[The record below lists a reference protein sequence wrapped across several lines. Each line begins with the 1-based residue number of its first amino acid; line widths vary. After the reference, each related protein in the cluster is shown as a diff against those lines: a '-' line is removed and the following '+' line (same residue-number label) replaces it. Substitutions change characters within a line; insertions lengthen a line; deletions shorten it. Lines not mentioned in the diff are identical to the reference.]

1 MPIIIGPGTAATQE
15 DGRPRSST
23 LNSHWKNKRLR
34 KAIWEKSG
42 MDSRRGI
49 VQKAAPESAAPTTV
63 NAPKTGKPGA
73 DSKPAIGDEQASG
86 RKLAQ
91 NKTAEKPQGVTARKL
106 PKGNRSQQRHKS
118 LGS

>member
-23 LNSHWKNKRLR
+23 LNSHWKNKWLR

-49 VQKAAPESAAPTTV
+49 VQKAAPESAVPTTV

-73 DSKPAIGDEQASG
+73 DSKPAIGDEQAWGANWRRTKPPKSH
-86 RKLAQ
+86 RAS
-91 NKTAEKPQGVTARKL
+91 PQGRS
-106 PKGNRSQQRHKS
+106 PKAIAHSRGTSP
-118 LGS
+118 

>member
-1 MPIIIGPGTAATQE
+1 MPIIIGLGTAATQE

-63 NAPKTGKPGA
+63 NAPKTEKPGA
-73 DSKPAIGDEQASG
+73 DSKHAIGDEQAWGANWRRTKPPKSH
-86 RKLAQ
+86 RAS
-91 NKTAEKPQGVTARKL
+91 PQGSS
-106 PKGNRSQQRHKS
+106 PKAIAHSRGTSP
-118 LGS
+118 

>member
-1 MPIIIGPGTAATQE
+1 
-15 DGRPRSST
+15 
-23 LNSHWKNKRLR
+23 
-34 KAIWEKSG
+34 

-63 NAPKTGKPGA
+63 NAPKAGKPGIG
-73 DSKPAIGDEQASG
+73 SKPAIGDKQASR

-118 LGS
+118 LGA